1 MYRQQLR
8 STVTRK
14 GQVTI
19 PLQVRRL
26 LGLKPNSRVVFSV
39 EGDKVYLAAEAETLE
54 SIYGAVR
61 TEGDTIEVLCQPED
75 LQRLRDQAIEDQ
87 VTQVL
92 KEMTNDD
99 LS

>member
-1 MYRQQLR
+1 MYRQELR

-26 LGLKPNSRVVFSV
+26 LGLRPNSRVVFSV

-54 SIYGAVR
+54 SIYGAVKP
-61 TEGDTIEVLCQPED
+61 ISQPED
-75 LQRLRDQAIEDQ
+75 FQRLRDQAIEDQ

-92 KEMTNDD
+92 KEMTDDD